1 MIHFVILCG
10 GSGSRLWPKSREKLP
25 KQLLALTDAHHT
37 MLQNTIFRIQKVFQS
52 LEPNEKREITIL
64 CNQEHG
70 HIVEL
75 QVKELAELFDTSI
88 TINVVCEPKGRDSA
102 PAICIAALL
111 KDLSAYTFILPCD
124 HVFNDEEFANCC
136 AESLPY
142 LEQGNIVTFG
152 IKPTHAETGYGYI
165 QTNAEK
171 DTIQFVEKPD
181 LERAKQFFE
190 SGTYLWNAGIFA
202 FRNSAMVV
210 CFENYATDILDNCL
224 ETMSKTDFTPL
235 SLALG
240 QRMVTLSAQPFV
252 NCRAISVDYAIME
265 NLCKD
270 LESQIG
276 RKTLLYSHYWND
288 IGSFSA
294 LYDQCLRSLMDA
306 ESKILSNISETEK
319 NITKGD
325 IFTLNSKN
333 CYIESD
339 KAFVAVVGMENTV
352 IVNTP
357 DALLICNKD
366 RSQDVKK
373 VTEYL
378 KSQKREEAICHTKV
392 FRPWG
397 WYVNVEGNDYSGF
410 KVKRIAVYPGKRL
423 SLQSHNKRSEHWV
436 MVRGN
441 AKVQVGYEF
450 IFLEKDQH
458 VYIPIQT
465 LHRIENVGSELL
477 EFTETQIGEYLG
489 EDDIVRYEDD
499 FGRV

>member
-1 MIHFVILCG
+1 MLHFVILCG

-25 KQLLALTDAHHT
+25 KQLLTLTDAHHT
-37 MLQNTIFRIQKVFQS
+37 MLQNTLFRIQKVFQKLDATLDS
-52 LEPNEKREITIL
+52 ETQKREITIL

-75 QVKELAELFDTSI
+75 QVKELADIFDTSI

-124 HVFNDEEFANCC
+124 HVFNDEEFAQIC
-136 AESLPY
+136 AKSLPY
-142 LEQGNIVTFG
+142 LKQDHIVTFG
-152 IKPTHAETGYGYI
+152 IQPTHAETGYGYI
-165 QTNAEK
+165 QTNVEK

-181 LERAKQFFE
+181 VERAKQFFE

-202 FRNSAMVV
+202 FRNSIMVE
-210 CFENYATDILDNCL
+210 CFEKYAADILDVCL
-224 ETMSKTDFTPL
+224 ETIAKTDFEPL
-235 SLALG
+235 YLG

-270 LESQIG
+270 PESQVG

-294 LYDQCLRSLMDA
+294 LYDQCLRSLSDA
-306 ESKILSNISETEK
+306 ESETEK

-333 CYIESD
+333 CYIESE

-373 VTEYL
+373 VTEFL

-397 WYVNVEGNDYSGF
+397 WYVNVEGNDYNGF

-423 SLQSHNKRSEHWV
+423 SLQSHDKRSEHWV
-436 MVRGN
+436 MVRGS
-441 AKVQVGYEF
+441 AKVQVGNEF

-465 LHRIENVGSELL
+465 LHRIENVGTELL